1 MKTHQLFAVLA
12 LSLFSFS
19 RANLAVG
26 QSALPENVME
36 ALHTM
41 HESKTSPN
49 VKVSRAQRALLLMH
63 NDDINR
69 ARLLDWVSDDVY
81 QAAQNDYNRI
91 NQALAGKAAG
101 EAGGVFSVQKS
112 NSNTFSPGTDSDYI
126 VRVTGD
132 DPVGQIKQM
141 QTRYNELIDDFLTKN
156 LGEEVVQKAKTMPWH
171 NKLDVDFMASP
182 QFVTKEQFLAIAE
195 LNNDAYTRRGAAVYE
210 AVSRAKDGTKVMSSE
225 FRDYG
230 LEMRDFINRKQAKLA
245 QYKANPAKKFA
256 TPAARADFHR
266 IMAQEAKYIERV
278 EGANLKLRLQE
289 GLPVENLD
297 PVYDLT
303 YDQKGNAVIRKR
315 GETIASRAAKR
326 SPGNFSTTYAS
337 SQVAQ
342 NSVNNAFR
350 ELGESMAEAAR
361 KDPTRWTNFA
371 DDIAQLGDQLSD
383 AEKMRMLENIKQKV
397 GGEQAKKVASAMRER
412 HKAQSA
418 QRRAAGGSAGRSPGL
433 RTSAAAALEQFDT
446 KIQKALGVSNDFT
459 KMTGARRAFNAKATK
474 ALGKLEKLGKLGT
487 AVELATS
494 AAHAKTY
501 VESIQNAMD
510 PSITDAE
517 AEVYFDKAQQAAH
530 GMALAGGAGAL
541 FEAVPTLGA
550 IYGGWTLGYDGSRWL
565 LTNTE
570 TGQMIDRGATDFFDS
585 HIQEYERV
593 SDELS
598 EYFGGTSQ
606 ATSREGQL
614 RDMEASYLRALKA
627 GRIKLKPGVSTKDI
641 VARIRAG
648 DIYGLDDLLEAVS
661 DLGPEAAGYNEY
673 LVWYNDLK
681 WIHIGTVG
689 QFKQQRLRGDEI
701 WGGSS
706 KEPLTKETMLGGKHF
721 ETRED
726 AFAALVELT
735 DGKLT
740 RKRHP
745 LAFPKVVA
753 MFGDLRL
760 DPAIVND
767 PLFRRLRAQ

>member
-1 MKTHQLFAVLA
+1 MKTRHIIPVLLLI
-12 LSLFSFS
+12 LSLG
-19 RANLAVG
+19 RTDMVVA

-36 ALHTM
+36 ALQTL
-41 HESKTSPN
+41 HESKSSPN
-49 VKVSRAQRALLLMH
+49 VKFSRAQRALLLMH

-69 ARLLDWVSDDVY
+69 ARLLGWVSDDIY
-81 QAAQNDYNRI
+81 QVAQNDYNRV
-91 NQALAGKAAG
+91 NQAFAGKAAG

-112 NSNTFSPGTDSDYI
+112 NSSTFSPGTDSDYI

-141 QTRYNELIDDFLTKN
+141 QTRYNELIDEFLTKN
-156 LGEEVVQKAKTMPWH
+156 LGKEAVRKAKTMPWH

-182 QFVTKEQFLAIAE
+182 QFVTKEQFQAIAE
-195 LNNDAYTRRGAAVYE
+195 LNNDAYTHRRAAVYE

-230 LEMRDFINRKQAKLA
+230 LEMRDFIERKQAKLA
-245 QYKANPAKKFA
+245 QYRANPNKKFSS
-256 TPAARADFHR
+256 PIDRADFHR

-278 EGANLKLRLQE
+278 EAANLKLRLQE
-289 GLPVENLD
+289 GLRVENLD
-297 PVYDLT
+297 PVYELT
-303 YDQKGNAVIRKR
+303 YDHRGNARIRKR
-315 GETIASRAAKR
+315 GETLAARAAKR

-371 DDIAQLGDQLSD
+371 DEVAELGEHLSD
-383 AEKMRMLENIKQKV
+383 AEKTRMIENIKRKV
-397 GGEQAKKVASAMRER
+397 GAEQAKKVAGAMRER
-412 HKAQSA
+412 HKAQLASRAPKSA
-418 QRRAAGGSAGRSPGL
+418 TSRVRA
-433 RTSAAAALEQFDT
+433 SAAAAAQQFDT
-446 KIQKALGVSNDFT
+446 KLQSALRVNNDFT
-459 KMTGARRAFNAKATK
+459 KFTGARRAFNEKATK
-474 ALGKLEKLGKLGT
+474 ALGKLETLGKVGT

-494 AAHAKTY
+494 AVHAKNY

-510 PSITDAE
+510 PNITDAE
-517 AEVYFDKAQQAAH
+517 ANVQFEKAQYAAQA
-530 GMALAGGAGAL
+530 MALAGGAGAL

-570 TGQMIDRGATDFFDS
+570 TGQMIDRGATDFFDG
-585 HIQEYERV
+585 HIQEYERA
-593 SDELS
+593 SDSLS
-598 EYFGGTSQ
+598 EYFGGEST
-606 ATSREGQL
+606 ATTRAGQL
-614 RDMEASYLRALKA
+614 RDLEASYLRAIKS
-627 GRIKLKPGVSTKDI
+627 GRIKLKPGVSTKDV

-648 DIYGLDDLLEAVS
+648 DIYGLDDLLEATS
-661 DLGPEAAGYNEY
+661 TLGPEADGYNEY
-673 LVWYNDLK
+673 LVWVNDLQ

-689 QFKQQRLRGDEI
+689 QFKAPRARGDEI

-706 KEPLTKETMLGGKHF
+706 KELLSKETLLGGKHF
-721 ETRED
+721 ETREE
-726 AFAALVELT
+726 AFAALVKLV

-745 LAFPKVVA
+745 LAFPKIVYR
-753 MFGDLRL
+753 FGEMRL
-760 DPAIVND
+760 DPAIVSD
-767 PLFRRLRAQ
+767 PVFRRLRAQ